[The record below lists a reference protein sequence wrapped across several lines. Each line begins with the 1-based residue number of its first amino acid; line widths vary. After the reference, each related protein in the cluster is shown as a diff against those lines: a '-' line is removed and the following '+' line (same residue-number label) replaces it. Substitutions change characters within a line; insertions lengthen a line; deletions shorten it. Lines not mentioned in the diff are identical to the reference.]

1 LRHQSL
7 RAGLV
12 FQKTAIWNEYWVKP
26 VGAWMSPGVFGL
38 NYGDFIKNDSQKT
51 LAKMGH
57 E

>member
-51 LAKMGH
+51 LAQMGH